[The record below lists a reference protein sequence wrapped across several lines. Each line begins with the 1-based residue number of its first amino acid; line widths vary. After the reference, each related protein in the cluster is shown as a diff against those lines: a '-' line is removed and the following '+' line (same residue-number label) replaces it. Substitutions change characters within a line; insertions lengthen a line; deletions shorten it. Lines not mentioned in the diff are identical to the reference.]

1 MCTTVHVPGMFS
13 ILVQLQTMK
22 FRKKQLACG
31 GEGRGGG
38 GAEVTVLPRGFTTA
52 FMSDIVIANTL
63 YNQNSAIP
71 NMASLQRTLSFNDG
85 MHGV

>member
-31 GEGRGGG
+31 GGGG
-38 GAEVTVLPRGFTTA
+38 GAEVTVLPRGFTG
-52 FMSDIVIANTL
+52 
-63 YNQNSAIP
+63 YNC
-71 NMASLQRTLSFNDG
+71 
-85 MHGV
+85 VYV